1 MARTRTERQLAEV
14 GKRLGSLRSDLSI
27 AEQAV
32 IQVEYEADD
41 ARLRALVSETPSAQ
55 REHEEVRRQADIM
68 RRNRDELLAEVSKL
82 EARQDELL
90 DAYNQQT

>member
-1 MARTRTERQLAEV
+1 MARTRIERQLADV
-14 GKRLGSLRSDLSI
+14 GTRLGSLRSDLSI
-27 AEQAV
+27 AQQAV
-32 IQVEYEADD
+32 LQVEYEADD

-55 REHEEVRRQADIM
+55 REHEEVRRQAEIM

-90 DAYNQQT
+90 DAYNEKT